1 MREQDGQ
8 LLKAQ
13 WRKLE
18 FEQICYFALWFCSD
32 LLFLLS
38 NLFRSVI
45 PGSPVSN
52 GVVPTDLGQVVK
64 YRSGGD
70 TNKNV
75 VAEEIR
81 RWRQYKSDTDSDQED
96 TENSENIENI
106 ENTEE
111 NGGGTVLFRKMSKNK
126 QRNIRKKSSDE
137 SE

>member
-18 FEQICYFALWFCSD
+18 FEQICYFSLWFCSD

-64 YRSGGD
+64 YRGGGD
-70 TNKNV
+70 TNTNV
-75 VAEEIR
+75 VKEEIQR
-81 RWRQYKSDTDSDQED
+81 RWQYKYKCGG
-96 TENSENIENI
+96 
-106 ENTEE
+106 NT
-111 NGGGTVLFRKMSKNK
+111 NTKVVAVQIHGW
-126 QRNIRKKSSDE
+126 
-137 SE
+137 